1 MRILIIEDEARLARN
16 IASFLRKPGGYAVD
30 VSSDGEDGRHMALTN
45 PYDLVILDLML
56 PKVDGWTILKDLRA
70 KGVQTP
76 VLVLTARDTTED
88 LVRGLNEGGDDY
100 LTKPFEMVELA
111 ARCKALIRRCHGRAD
126 AIIRIGPLEINT
138 SSHHVMTDGQPVT
151 LHAMEYRLLE
161 YLAMRHGQVVSKADI
176 MDHLYDFESEKFSNV
191 VEVYISSLRRKLDP
205 DDRHKPIQTIRG
217 AGYRLEIPS
226 P

>member
-1 MRILIIEDEARLARN
+1 MRILIVEDETRLAQN

-45 PYDLVILDLML
+45 PYDLIILDLML

-100 LTKPFEMVELA
+100 LTKPFEMAELA
-111 ARCKALIRRCHGRAD
+111 ARCKALIRRSHGRAESV
-126 AIIRIGPLEINT
+126 IRIGTLEINT
-138 SSHHVMTDGQPVT
+138 SSHEVKMEGRPVP

-161 YLAMRHGQVVSKADI
+161 YLAMRCGQLVSKADI

-191 VEVYISSLRRKLDP
+191 LEVYISTLRRKLDP
-205 DDRHKPIQTIRG
+205 TGRRKLIQTIRG
-217 AGYRLEIPS
+217 AGYRLEGS
-226 P
+226 QE